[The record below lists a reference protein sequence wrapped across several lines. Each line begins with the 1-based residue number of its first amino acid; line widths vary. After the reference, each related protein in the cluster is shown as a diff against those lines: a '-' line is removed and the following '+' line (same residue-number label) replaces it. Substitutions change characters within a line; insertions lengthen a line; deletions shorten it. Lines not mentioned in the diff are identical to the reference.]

1 MIIKVLYTVFVLL
14 LNYLIYKKIDGGKI
28 SKNYLI
34 LLVIYGVIIIGL
46 NYMLNSLSNKLIIF
60 LLFFS
65 LSIIVLNFFKS
76 FINVYQKSNLLDNEK
91 VEKVKF
97 IMLNVMMPI
106 MITVYQILI
115 IWVDKLFDKMMVVY
129 QS

>member
-1 MIIKVLYTVFVLL
+1 MMIIKVLYTVFVLL

-60 LLFFS
+60 LLFFF

-97 IMLNVMMPI
+97 IILNVMMPI

-115 IWVDKLFDKMMVVY
+115 IWVDKLFDKMIK
-129 QS
+129 

>member
-1 MIIKVLYTVFVLL
+1 MIKVLYTVFVLL
-14 LNYLIYKKIDGGKI
+14 LNYLIYKKIDGGQI

>member
-1 MIIKVLYTVFVLL
+1 MMIIKVLYTVFVLL

-34 LLVIYGVIIIGL
+34 LLVIYGVIIISL

-65 LSIIVLNFFKS
+65 FSIIVLNFFKS
-76 FINVYQKSNLLDNEK
+76 YINVYQKSNLLDNEK

-115 IWVDKLFDKMMVVY
+115 IWVDKLFDKMIK
-129 QS
+129 

>member
-1 MIIKVLYTVFVLL
+1 MVLKP
-14 LNYLIYKKIDGGKI
+14 N
-28 SKNYLI
+28 
-34 LLVIYGVIIIGL
+34 
-46 NYMLNSLSNKLIIF
+46 
-60 LLFFS
+60 FFS

>member
-1 MIIKVLYTVFVLL
+1 MIIKVLYTVFVLF

-28 SKNYLI
+28 SKNHLI

-46 NYMLNSLSNKLIIF
+46 NYMLNSLSNKLVIF

-65 LSIIVLNFFKS
+65 FSIIVLNFFKS
-76 FINVYQKSNLLDNEK
+76 FINVYQKSDLLDNEK

-115 IWVDKLFDKMMVVY
+115 IWVDKLFDKMIK
-129 QS
+129 

>member
-14 LNYLIYKKIDGGKI
+14 LNYLIYKKINEGKI
-28 SKNYLI
+28 NGSQLT
-34 LLVIYGVIIIGL
+34 LLVIYLVLITIL
-46 NYMLNSLSNKLIIF
+46 NYTFGSVSNKLILF
-60 LLFFS
+60 LLLFS
-65 LSIIVLNFFKS
+65 FSIIVLNFFKS
-76 FINVYQKSNLLDNEK
+76 FINVYQKSDLLDNVK

-115 IWVDKLFDKMMVVY
+115 IWVDKLFDKMIK
-129 QS
+129 

>member
-14 LNYLIYKKIDGGKI
+14 LNYLIYKKINEGKI
-28 SKNYLI
+28 NGSHLT
-34 LLVIYGVIIIGL
+34 LLVIYLVLITIL
-46 NYMLNSLSNKLIIF
+46 NYIFGSVSNKLILF
-60 LLFFS
+60 LLLFS
-65 LSIIVLNFFKS
+65 FSIIVLNFFKS
-76 FINVYQKSNLLDNEK
+76 FINVYQKSDLLDNVK

-115 IWVDKLFDKMMVVY
+115 IWVDKLFDKMIK
-129 QS
+129 

>member
-34 LLVIYGVIIIGL
+34 LLVIYGVIIISL

-65 LSIIVLNFFKS
+65 FSIIVLNFFKS
-76 FINVYQKSNLLDNEK
+76 YINVYQKSNLLDNEK

-115 IWVDKLFDKMMVVY
+115 IWVDKLFDKMIK
-129 QS
+129 